1 MAANGTG
8 FHGPLAFVRSYVRF
22 DEWFFSVVPLVLCAP
37 VYGMLVLRR
46 APGADFPQNM
56 LLFALFVSV
65 FLAFGYLINDY
76 SDREEDLRAG
86 KHKAV
91 CSVPAPLTVAA
102 LVMLA
107 LAGLFLAAVPASF
120 SPTAL
125 ALAAATYLLGAS
137 YSIPVLRLKE
147 RGVWG
152 VVCSSFA
159 QRGTPILVAG
169 LLFDLPWVVI
179 FDWVLLSFLNGL
191 RYILVHQMMDRENDE
206 ITGTRTFARDHA
218 VRSLRRG
225 VDALLVIEVVLLVP
239 SVLVPLWEVSP
250 AAVALALFAYAIVT
264 WLLVGVFVR
273 VFGKRDV
280 LYTFDLMP
288 LEALLNVIVPCAGCL
303 ALSGFSPVYLL
314 MAALFLLA
322 AAPTLASKC
331 ANLRYAPAYVR
342 GVVRRG

>member
-8 FHGPLAFVRSYVRF
+8 LQGPLAFVRSYVRF

-37 VYGMLVLRR
+37 IYGTLALRR
-46 APGADFPQNM
+46 APGPDFPLNM
-56 LLFALFVSV
+56 LLFALFVSA

-76 SDREEDLRAG
+76 SDREEDLQAG
-86 KHKAV
+86 KRKAV
-91 CSVPAPLTVAA
+91 CFVPAPLTVAVLVA
-102 LVMLA
+102 LTLV
-107 LAGLFLAAVPASF
+107 GLLLAAAPASF

-169 LLFDLPWVVI
+169 LLFDLPWVVT

-239 SVLVPLWEVSP
+239 SVLVPLWTVSP
-250 AAVALALFAYAIVT
+250 TAVAFALFAYAIVT

-280 LYTFDLMP
+280 LYTFDLVP

-303 ALSGFSPVYLL
+303 ALGSFGSAYLL

-322 AAPTLASKC
+322 GAPTLVSKC
-331 ANLRYAPAYVR
+331 MNLRYAPAYVR
-342 GVVRRG
+342 GVARRG